1 MQACSL
7 TTSDMISTR
16 SLRPR
21 TFDEVNE
28 SGAYIDVVLNPKKFI
43 IRSYDSQGLPLFEEN
58 GVYDPLKMHVLND
71 ILNSNLTNE
80 VLMLFG
86 GISAEEIG
94 DNVKCF
100 ITDDRKD
107 LTLKFILHLKKNSDE
122 FIKRNKQHMENGFPI
137 NGEES
142 D

>member
-28 SGAYIDVVLNPKKFI
+28 SGAYIDVVLNPKNFI

-71 ILNSNLTNE
+71 ILNSNLTNQ
-80 VLMLFG
+80 
-86 GISAEEIG
+86 IA
-94 DNVKCF
+94 
-100 ITDDRKD
+100 
-107 LTLKFILHLKKNSDE
+107 KFTEMIH
-122 FIKRNKQHMENGFPI
+122 
-137 NGEES
+137 
-142 D
+142 